1 MAIINNTSYKVQA
14 DVDTEAVRLQYNIEE
29 GAYVTTSAGVWTVWN
44 GEWRKIYPQSGA
56 YSGLGWGRY
65 LDTEYTEAS
74 PLSLAANTLTV
85 LPNNKGTVITSD
97 SFVDY
102 YQNDTN
108 QMIKGDNLNDVY
120 IITVEWKAQ
129 APNAN
134 QTHLNL
140 SIQNGG
146 GVIENLDVALAYIKG
161 NSVTQIFHNIFQY
174 YIDQSFL
181 NNGASLYIESVGGT
195 STVWDIEYF
204 IQKTQSYA

>member
-1 MAIINNTSYKVQA
+1 MVKNTSYKVQV
-14 DVDTEAVRLQYNIEE
+14 DVDSDAIREAYNIEE
-29 GAYVTTSAGVWTVWN
+29 GAYVTTSTGVYTVWN
-44 GEWRKIYPQSGA
+44 GEWRKIYPQGGA

-65 LDTEYTEAS
+65 MDTEYTEAS
-74 PLSLAANTLTV
+74 PLSLAADTLTI
-85 LPNNKGTVITSD
+85 LPNNKGNVITSD

-102 YQNDTN
+102 YENDAN
-108 QMIKGDNLNDVY
+108 QKIKGDNLNDVY

-146 GVIENLDVALAYIKG
+146 GVIENLDIALAYIKG
-161 NSVTQIFHNIFQY
+161 NATTQVVHNIFQY

-181 NNGASLYIESVGGT
+181 DNGASLYIQSHGGT

-204 IQKTQSYA
+204 IQKTQNYG